1 MHTTGSQ
8 LPRSLLQLEN
18 RARASETTGV
28 YLTRLI
34 SRVTDRKEADELSE
48 NLAEPDGGDLHH
60 EEADEV
66 KDRC

>member
-8 LPRSLLQLEN
+8 LSRSLLQLEN

-34 SRVTDRKEADELSE
+34 SRVTDRKEADEPSE
-48 NLAEPDGGDLHH
+48 NLAELDGGDLHH
-60 EEADEV
+60 EEADGV